1 MLGREDLKGDWRSP
15 SMETIENPDGTVM
28 HIKREAVFKEDEWE
42 IFIRS
47 YVDNDGKVPFFT
59 IHARGS
65 YELGEKINEPQGAVA
80 IDFLN
85 KGRYVTAHH
94 KELVDIF
101 NETNQFEGEWMLDL
115 ERDVSLEGCIL
126 VPSIESCPIEY
137 DIIKVEGNEI
147 YFGDFTEEQKEDIK
161 RVTEED
167 NTPSDTRGICSAENR
182 PGQLTKYPLIR
193 N

>member
-1 MLGREDLKGDWRSP
+1 MMGREALKGDWCSP

-28 HIKREAVFKEDEWE
+28 HIKREAVFKEDDWE

-47 YVDNDGKVPFFT
+47 YVDNEGKVPFFT
-59 IHARGS
+59 IRAEGS
-65 YELGEKINEPQGAVA
+65 YELGEKISEPEGAVA

-94 KELVDIF
+94 KELVEIF
-101 NETNQFEGEWMLDL
+101 NETSQYEGEWMLDL

-182 PGQLTKYPLIR
+182 PGQLTKYPLTR